1 MGSQQINEEHD
12 NQDDDEGFELANEDS
27 DEGAAREGEFF
38 FENPH
43 FSKSTK
49 QNLKV

>member
-1 MGSQQINEEHD
+1 MGSQQINEDHGD
-12 NQDDDEGFELANEDS
+12 DDDEGFELANEDS

-43 FSKSTK
+43 FSNSTK